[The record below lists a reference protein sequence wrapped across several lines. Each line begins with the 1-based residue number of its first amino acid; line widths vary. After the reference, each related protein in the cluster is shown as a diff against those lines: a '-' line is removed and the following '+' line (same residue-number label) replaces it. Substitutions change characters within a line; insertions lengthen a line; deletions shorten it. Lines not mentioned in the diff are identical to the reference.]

1 MSKKIQRKGIIL
13 AGGTGSRLFPITKG
27 ASKQLMPVYDKPMIY
42 YPICTLMQA
51 NIREIL
57 IITTSIDNAS
67 FKRLLGD
74 GSQWGLDIQFAIQ
87 DKAEGLAQSFII
99 GENFIKKDHS
109 CLILGDNLF
118 YGFDNN
124 QQLDKASNKVDGGT
138 IFAYKVRDPQ
148 RYGVVEFND
157 KKQVISIEEKPKN
170 PSSKY
175 AVTGLYFYDNK
186 VVNYAKSLNFSKRN
200 ELEITDINKIYLK
213 EGNLNVQ
220 LIGRGNAWLDTG
232 TIESLHEASSYI
244 RTLENRQGLKISC
257 PEEIAWRNKWINDE
271 QLEELARPIAK
282 SGYGMYLMNLLNET
296 DSEKILYGS
305 KLL

>member
-1 MSKKIQRKGIIL
+1 MCYKIKRKGIIL

-27 ASKQLMPVYDKPMIY
+27 ASKQLIPVYDKPMIY
-42 YPICTLMQA
+42 YPICTLMEA

-57 IITTSIDNAS
+57 IITTSLDNAS
-67 FKRLLGD
+67 FKRLLGN

-124 QQLDKASNKVDGGT
+124 QQLEKASNKVEGGT

-175 AVTGLYFYDNK
+175 AVTGLYFYDND
-186 VVNYAKSLNFSKRN
+186 VIDIAKEVKPSKRG
-200 ELEITDINKIYLK
+200 ELEITSINQSYLK
-213 EGNLNVQ
+213 NNLLDVELMHQ
-220 LIGRGNAWLDTG
+220 GMAWLDTG
-232 TIESLHEASSYI
+232 TFDSLYAASAFI
-244 RTLENRQGLKISC
+244 QTLEKRQGIKVGC
-257 PEEIAWRNKWINDE
+257 PEEIAWRKNWITESD
-271 QLEELARPIAK
+271 LEKLAFNFK
-282 SGYGMYLMNLLNET
+282 KNSYGNYLYSLLNE
-296 DSEKILYGS
+296 
-305 KLL
+305 KLV

>member
-1 MSKKIQRKGIIL
+1 MCYKIKRKGIIL

-27 ASKQLMPVYDKPMIY
+27 ASKQLIPVYDKPMIY
-42 YPICTLMQA
+42 YPICTLMEA

-57 IITTSIDNAS
+57 IITTSLDNAS
-67 FKRLLGD
+67 FKRLLGN

-124 QQLDKASNKVDGGT
+124 QQLEKASSKVEGGT

-175 AVTGLYFYDNK
+175 AVTGLYFYDND
-186 VVNYAKSLNFSKRN
+186 VIDIAKEVKPSKRG
-200 ELEITDINKIYLK
+200 ELEITSINQSYLK
-213 EGNLNVQ
+213 NNLLDVELMHQ
-220 LIGRGNAWLDTG
+220 GMAWLDTG
-232 TIESLHEASSYI
+232 TFDSLYAASAFI
-244 RTLENRQGLKISC
+244 QTLEKRQGIKVGC
-257 PEEIAWRNKWINDE
+257 PEEIAWRKNWITESD
-271 QLEELARPIAK
+271 LEKLAFNFK
-282 SGYGMYLMNLLNET
+282 KNSYGNYLYSLLNE
-296 DSEKILYGS
+296 
-305 KLL
+305 KLV

>member
-1 MSKKIQRKGIIL
+1 MNRYLCNKIQRKGIIL

-124 QQLDKASNKVDGGT
+124 QQLEKASNKVEGGT

-175 AVTGLYFYDNK
+175 AVTGLYFYDNS
-186 VVNYAKSLNFSKRN
+186 V
-200 ELEITDINKIYLK
+200 ID
-213 EGNLNVQ
+213 
-220 LIGRGNAWLDTG
+220 
-232 TIESLHEASSYI
+232 
-244 RTLENRQGLKISC
+244 
-257 PEEIAWRNKWINDE
+257 
-271 QLEELARPIAK
+271 IAK
-282 SGYGMYLMNLLNET
+282 EV
-296 DSEKILYGS
+296 KPS
-305 KLL
+305 KGEN

>member
-1 MSKKIQRKGIIL
+1 MSYKIKRKGIIL

-148 RYGVVEFND
+148 RYGVVEFNN

-175 AVTGLYFYDNK
+175 AVTGLYFYDNN
-186 VVNYAKSLNFSKRN
+186 VIDIAKEVKPSKRG
-200 ELEITDINKIYLK
+200 ELEITSINQSYLK
-213 EGNLNVQ
+213 NNLLDVELMHQ
-220 LIGRGNAWLDTG
+220 GMAWLDTG
-232 TIESLHEASSYI
+232 TFDSLYAASAFI
-244 RTLENRQGLKISC
+244 QTLEKRQDIKVGC
-257 PEEIAWRNKWINDE
+257 PEEIAWRKKWITESD
-271 QLEELARPIAK
+271 LEKLAFNFK
-282 SGYGMYLMNLLNET
+282 KNSYGNYLYSLLNEQ
-296 DSEKILYGS
+296 LV
-305 KLL
+305 

>member
-1 MSKKIQRKGIIL
+1 MSYKIRRKGIIL

-42 YPICTLMQA
+42 YPICTLMEA

-57 IITTSIDNAS
+57 IITTSQDNSS

-74 GSQWGLDIQFAIQ
+74 GSQWGLEIQFAIQ

-99 GENFIKKDHS
+99 GENFIKKDHT

-124 QQLDKASNKVDGGT
+124 HQLEKASNKDQGGT

-175 AVTGLYFYDNK
+175 AVTGLYFYDND
-186 VVNYAKSLNFSKRN
+186 VIDIAKEVKPSKRG
-200 ELEITDINKIYLK
+200 ELEITSINQSYLK
-213 EGNLNVQ
+213 NNSLDVELMHQGM
-220 LIGRGNAWLDTG
+220 AWLDTG
-232 TIESLHEASSYI
+232 TFDSLYAASAFI
-244 RTLENRQGLKISC
+244 QTLEKRQGIKVGC
-257 PEEIAWRNKWINDE
+257 PEELAWRKRWITESD
-271 QLEELARPIAK
+271 LEKLAFNFK
-282 SGYGMYLMNLLNET
+282 KNSYGNYLYSLLNEQ
-296 DSEKILYGS
+296 LV
-305 KLL
+305 

>member
-1 MSKKIQRKGIIL
+1 MSYKIKRKGIIL

-148 RYGVVEFND
+148 RYGVVEFNN

-175 AVTGLYFYDNK
+175 AVTGLYFYDNN
-186 VVNYAKSLNFSKRN
+186 VMDIAKEVKPSKRG
-200 ELEITDINKIYLK
+200 ELEITSINQSYLK
-213 EGNLNVQ
+213 NNLLDVELMHQ
-220 LIGRGNAWLDTG
+220 GMAWLDTG
-232 TIESLHEASSYI
+232 TFDSLYAASAFI
-244 RTLENRQGLKISC
+244 QTLEKRQDIKVGC
-257 PEEIAWRNKWINDE
+257 PEEIAWRKKWITESD
-271 QLEELARPIAK
+271 LEKLAFNFK
-282 SGYGMYLMNLLNET
+282 KNSYGNYLYSLLNEQ
-296 DSEKILYGS
+296 LV
-305 KLL
+305 

>member
-1 MSKKIQRKGIIL
+1 MSNKIQRKGIIL

-148 RYGVVEFND
+148 RYGVVEFNN

-175 AVTGLYFYDNK
+175 AVTGLYFYDNN
-186 VVNYAKSLNFSKRN
+186 VIDIAKEVKPSKRG
-200 ELEITDINKIYLK
+200 ELEITSINQSYLK
-213 EGNLNVQ
+213 NNLLDVELMHQ
-220 LIGRGNAWLDTG
+220 GMAWLDTG
-232 TIESLHEASSYI
+232 TFDSLYAASAFI
-244 RTLENRQGLKISC
+244 QTLEKRQDIKVGC
-257 PEEIAWRNKWINDE
+257 PEEIAWRKKWITESD
-271 QLEELARPIAK
+271 LEKLAFNFK
-282 SGYGMYLMNLLNET
+282 KNSYGNYLYSLLNE
-296 DSEKILYGS
+296 
-305 KLL
+305 KLV

>member
-1 MSKKIQRKGIIL
+1 MSYKIRRKGIIL

-27 ASKQLMPVYDKPMIY
+27 VSKQLMPVYDKPMIY
-42 YPICTLMQA
+42 YPICTLMEA

-57 IITTSIDNAS
+57 IITTSQDNSS

-99 GENFIKKDHS
+99 GENFIKKDHT

-124 QQLDKASNKVDGGT
+124 HQLEKASNKDKGGT

-175 AVTGLYFYDNK
+175 AVTGLYFYDNDVIDIAKK
-186 VVNYAKSLNFSKRN
+186 VKPSKRG
-200 ELEITDINKIYLK
+200 ELEITSINQSYLK
-213 EGNLNVQ
+213 NNSLDVELMHQGM
-220 LIGRGNAWLDTG
+220 AWLDTG
-232 TIESLHEASSYI
+232 TFDSLYAASAFI
-244 RTLENRQGLKISC
+244 QTLEKRQGIKVGC
-257 PEEIAWRNKWINDE
+257 PEEIAWRKRWISESD
-271 QLEELARPIAK
+271 LEKLAFNFK
-282 SGYGMYLMNLLNET
+282 KNSYGNYLYSLLNEQ
-296 DSEKILYGS
+296 LV
-305 KLL
+305 

>member
-1 MSKKIQRKGIIL
+1 MCYKIKRKGIIL

-27 ASKQLMPVYDKPMIY
+27 ASKQLIPVYDKPMIY
-42 YPICTLMQA
+42 YPICTLMEA

-57 IITTSIDNAS
+57 IITTSLDNAS
-67 FKRLLGD
+67 FKRLLGN

-124 QQLDKASNKVDGGT
+124 QQLEKASSKVEGGT

-175 AVTGLYFYDNK
+175 AVTGLYFYDND
-186 VVNYAKSLNFSKRN
+186 VIDIAKEVKPSKRG
-200 ELEITDINKIYLK
+200 ELEITSINQSYLK
-213 EGNLNVQ
+213 NNLLDVELMHQ
-220 LIGRGNAWLDTG
+220 GMAWLDTG
-232 TIESLHEASSYI
+232 TFDSLYAASAFI
-244 RTLENRQGLKISC
+244 QTLEKRQGIKVGC
-257 PEEIAWRNKWINDE
+257 PEEIAWRKKWITESD
-271 QLEELARPIAK
+271 LEKLAFNFK
-282 SGYGMYLMNLLNET
+282 KNSYGNYLYSLLNE
-296 DSEKILYGS
+296 
-305 KLL
+305 KLV